1 MEYRDWIFGIILI
14 TLTYLLGF
22 TIEQGDFREI
32 IIYYS
37 LFFLF
42 YLLVLKNSFSEKDTA
57 PIYFYIG
64 LALTLRLLL
73 VFALPN
79 LSNDVY
85 RFIWDGR
92 LLVQGFNPFDHLPQ
106 YYLENDTGVQGISK
120 ELFEAYGSKN
130 FFTVYPPIAQAQFAS
145 GCWLFPTSVYW
156 STVIMKSWLFL
167 FELGSII
174 LIIKILSRLKLPLSN
189 VLLYA
194 LNPLIIFEITGNLH
208 FEGAMIFFLL
218 LAIWLLVKEKWDW
231 SAIAFAFSICS
242 KLLTLMFLPF
252 LIKKMGWK
260 KSVRYFLIVGI
271 TCLILFLPIINAHFI
286 ANFADSLALYFHKLE
301 FNASL
306 YYLLRWIGF
315 QLTGY
320 NQIAIIGPTLGIGAL
335 GGILY
340 LAFVKQKYFNGDD
353 PTINWGKLIEY
364 WLVAICL
371 YLFCTTT
378 MHPWYVALPVCLCV
392 FTKIRF
398 PIVWSYFIFWTYI
411 NYSYPIYEEN
421 LWVVG
426 IEYAA
431 VFCWIIWEHKSDVKK
446 VLSL

>member
-1 MEYRDWIFGIILI
+1 MEN
-14 TLTYLLGF
+14 
-22 TIEQGDFREI
+22 E
-32 IIYYS
+32 
-37 LFFLF
+37 
-42 YLLVLKNSFSEKDTA
+42 
-57 PIYFYIG
+57 
-64 LALTLRLLL
+64 
-73 VFALPN
+73 
-79 LSNDVY
+79 
-85 RFIWDGR
+85 
-92 LLVQGFNPFDHLPQ
+92 
-106 YYLENDTGVQGISK
+106 TGVQGVSK
-120 ELFEAYGSKN
+120 ELFAAFGSKN

-145 GCWLFPTSVYW
+145 GCWLFPDSIYW

-167 FELGSII
+167 FETGSIL
-174 LIIKILSRLKLPLSN
+174 LIIKLLSHLKLPLSN

-194 LNPLIIFEITGNLH
+194 LNPLIVFEITGNLH

-218 LAIWLLVKEKWDW
+218 LAIWLLIKTKWDW

-252 LIKKMGWK
+252 LIKKLGWK
-260 KSVRYFLIVGI
+260 ISVRYFFITGI
-271 TCLILFLPIINAHFI
+271 TCVLLFWPIINTHFI
-286 ANFADSLALYFHKLE
+286 TNFADSLGLYFHKLE
-301 FNASL
+301 FNASF

-315 QLTGY
+315 HLTGF
-320 NQIAIIGPTLGIGAL
+320 NQIAIIGPLLGGGAL

-340 LAFVKQKYFNGDD
+340 LAFAKQKWFNKNDSL
-353 PTINWGKLIEY
+353 INWGKLIEY
-364 WLVAICL
+364 WLFAICL

-378 MHPWYVALPVCLCV
+378 MHPWYVALPICLCV
-392 FTKIRF
+392 FTNYRF

-431 VFCWIIWEHKSDVKK
+431 VFIWMVWEYKSDEKK